1 MAGNQH
7 ILIVDD
13 NASIHKDIESI
24 LIGTSTEADK
34 ELQEMEAELFS
45 DEDFEESIDHSSLIN
60 YDIDHAY
67 QGEEAIAMVDEADKN
82 GYSYSL
88 IFMDVRMPPGMDGIQ
103 TIKKIWENHP
113 FVEIVICT
121 AYSDYSWEE
130 ILSELGH
137 SDKLLFMKKPFD
149 ATALKQTTLTLTT
162 KWNLQQ
168 ESLKYTQ
175 KLEEEVKERTKE
187 LSQLVEDYKKMKEKA
202 EQASEAKS
210 EFLANVSHEIR
221 TPMNGIIG
229 MNDILLDTNLDEDQK
244 EYAELVKYSAKALM
258 GIINDILD
266 LAKVEAGK
274 MEIEIIP
281 FDLRDSLKELRKLLE
296 FSVQNKEVEIYSEI
310 DPDIPDEILGDP
322 MRIRQILLNYGNNAV
337 KFTEEGEI
345 TIKADLL
352 EETERSVRVK
362 FSVED
367 TGIGIPDEKI
377 NKIFAPF
384 SQADASTTRKYGGTG
399 LGLSICKQLAGLMR
413 GQVGVESTVGEG
425 STFWFEVSLDKA
437 WVAESQ
443 DGGQAE
449 TDSIITEKT
458 DGEVSPQTIEILL
471 AEDNESN
478 RKVTQEMLK
487 QEGWNVTT
495 VGNGKEVI
503 EAVENQSFDLILMD
517 VYMPEMDGFDATRV
531 IRKMENDQNSAQ
543 VPIIAVSASV
553 MPKDKDRIFEAGVS
567 DFLGKPISK
576 NYLLAKV
583 KKWTSDQPVNK
594 ND

>member
-45 DEDFEESIDHSSLIN
+45 DEVEDSIDHSEIIN
-60 YDIDHAY
+60 YDIDHAF
-67 QGEEAIAMVDEADKN
+67 QGEEAISMVSEADKN
-82 GYSYSL
+82 KYPYSL
-88 IFMDVRMPPGMDGIQ
+88 IFMDVRMPPGIDGIQ
-103 TIKKIWENHP
+103 TIKKIWEDHP

-130 ILSELGH
+130 ILTELGH

-168 ESLKYTQ
+168 ESLRYTQ
-175 KLEEEVKERTKE
+175 KLEDEVKERTKE
-187 LSQLVEDYKKMKEKA
+187 LTQLVEDYKKMKEKA

-229 MNDILLDTNLDEDQK
+229 MNDILLDTDLDETQK

-296 FSVQNKEVEIYSEI
+296 FSVQNKAVEVISEI
-310 DPDIPDEILGDP
+310 DPDLPDEILGDP

-337 KFTEEGEI
+337 KFTEEGKI
-345 TIKADLL
+345 TLKVDLL
-352 EETERSVRVK
+352 DETDRSVKIK
-362 FSVED
+362 FSVTD
-367 TGIGIPDEKI
+367 TGIGIPEEKM

-384 SQADASTTRKYGGTG
+384 TQADASTTRKYGGTG

-425 STFWFEVSLDKA
+425 STFWFEVTLDKV
-437 WVAESQ
+437 WVAEAQ
-443 DGGQAE
+443 DGNSVQENHSADSKQAK
-449 TDSIITEKT
+449 S
-458 DGEVSPQTIEILL
+458 VPQEIDILI

-478 RKVTQEMLK
+478 RKVTEEMLNFD
-487 QEGWNVTT
+487 GWNITSVS
-495 VGNGKEVI
+495 NGKEVI
-503 EAVENQSFDLILMD
+503 EALEKQSFDLILLD
-517 VYMPEMDGFDATRV
+517 VYMPEMDGFDVTRV
-531 IRKMENDQNSAQ
+531 IRKMESENKSNQI
-543 VPIIAVSASV
+543 PIIAISASV
-553 MPKDKDRIFEAGVS
+553 MPRDKDRIFEAGVN

-583 KKWTSDQPVNK
+583 KKWTSESPVKK

>member
-45 DEDFEESIDHSSLIN
+45 DEVEDSIDHSEIIN
-60 YDIDHAY
+60 YDIDHAF
-67 QGEEAIAMVDEADKN
+67 QGEEAISMVSEADKN
-82 GYSYSL
+82 KYPYSL
-88 IFMDVRMPPGMDGIQ
+88 IFMDVRMPPGIDGIQ
-103 TIKKIWENHP
+103 TIKKIWEDHP

-130 ILSELGH
+130 ILTELGH

-168 ESLKYTQ
+168 ESLRYTQ
-175 KLEEEVKERTKE
+175 KLEDEVKERTKE
-187 LSQLVEDYKKMKEKA
+187 LTQLVEDYKKMKEKA

-229 MNDILLDTNLDEDQK
+229 MNDILLDTDLDETQK

-296 FSVQNKEVEIYSEI
+296 FSVQNKAVEVISEI
-310 DPDIPDEILGDP
+310 DPDLPDEILGDP

-337 KFTEEGEI
+337 KFTEEGKI
-345 TIKADLL
+345 TLKVDLL
-352 EETERSVRVK
+352 DETDRSVKIK
-362 FSVED
+362 FSVSD
-367 TGIGIPDEKI
+367 TGIGIPEEKM

-384 SQADASTTRKYGGTG
+384 TQADASTTRKYGGTG

-425 STFWFEVSLDKA
+425 STFWFEVTLDKV
-437 WVAESQ
+437 WVAEAQ
-443 DGGQAE
+443 DGNSVQENHSADSKQAK
-449 TDSIITEKT
+449 S
-458 DGEVSPQTIEILL
+458 VPQEIDILI

-478 RKVTQEMLK
+478 RKVTEEMLNFD
-487 QEGWNVTT
+487 GWNITSVS
-495 VGNGKEVI
+495 NGKEVI
-503 EAVENQSFDLILMD
+503 EALEKQSFDLILLD
-517 VYMPEMDGFDATRV
+517 VYMPEMDGFDVTRV
-531 IRKMENDQNSAQ
+531 IRKMESENKSNQI
-543 VPIIAVSASV
+543 PIIAISASV
-553 MPKDKDRIFEAGVS
+553 MPRDKDRIFEAGVN

-583 KKWTSDQPVNK
+583 KKWTSESPVKK